1 MLTPIAFPLGLT
13 AQSLSV
19 FLTVTSAIDCFLLIY
34 SNPNCK
40 RRFCSATSAIK
51 MVGMISMLAMLY
63 NSPHMFE
70 INVITCWN
78 IVYFEKSIDVCPTD
92 LRQSQVCI

>member
-51 MVGMISMLAMLY
+51 
-63 NSPHMFE
+63 
-70 INVITCWN
+70 
-78 IVYFEKSIDVCPTD
+78 
-92 LRQSQVCI
+92 